1 MFKNINLKKKEVFF
15 FKFYFFLKESIHL
28 KIKCLKVEIR
38 IVKNAKIIL
47 YLVWNYY
54 IIYVWSSFKIF
65 KNLIKIIK
73 CKENVSILI

>member
-47 YLVWNYY
+47 YLV
-54 IIYVWSSFKIF
+54 
-65 KNLIKIIK
+65 
-73 CKENVSILI
+73 